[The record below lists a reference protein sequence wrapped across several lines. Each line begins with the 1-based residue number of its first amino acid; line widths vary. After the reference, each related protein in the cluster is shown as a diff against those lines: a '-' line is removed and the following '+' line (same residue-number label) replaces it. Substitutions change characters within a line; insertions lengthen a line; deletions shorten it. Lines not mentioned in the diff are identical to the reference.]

1 MSSRVRVLN
10 ITHVHPAQTGDPSPP
25 CRGEHK
31 LSILDLLQINK
42 TPIQRLFFYDGPGLP
57 PFPTMVATLQASLA
71 TTLAAYL
78 PLAGKLA
85 FRPDSGDVV
94 IDFSGAAVSPG
105 VKFVEAE
112 FSGGADEMRRLARSD
127 EHDTEAFAQLVPEID
142 AARLPAPLLAV
153 QATRP
158 AAGEED
164 AHHGGGAAVVVGVS
178 MLHAVADG
186 HAVWQFMRAWSAAA
200 REGSLS
206 LADAGLPPPT
216 FDRAGV
222 RHPNAAELAAT
233 ISRLFAPELP
243 LLRPRSPPSAL
254 DATRQR
260 WRTFVLSAGEIQSLK
275 QHIHQGLRAITGV
288 EPSKPPTTY
297 VAISALAWTSIVRAK
312 AKPPATL
319 ADAADVYFMVSADC
333 RRRLRPPLGDGF
345 FGNAIVPLFT
355 RARAGDLRGDGEAAG
370 GAASRAAAA
379 IQGAISEHLEEDPE
393 EILLGIERSLA
404 VYRAIPPGALT
415 AVGSS
420 HRFMA
425 YETDFGWGKPSRVEL
440 ASVFG
445 GELVTMLDSR
455 DAGDG
460 GVQVSVALDR
470 EVMEAFVAHFVVPAS
485 GPGADE

>member
-25 CRGEHK
+25 PCHGEHK
-31 LSILDLLQINK
+31 LSTLDLMQINK
-42 TPIQRLFFYDGPGLP
+42 TPIQRLFFYDGPDLP
-57 PFPTMVATLQASLA
+57 PFPTMVATLQTSLA

-94 IDFSGAAVSPG
+94 IDFSGAALSPG

-127 EHDTEAFAQLVPEID
+127 EHDTEAFAQLAPEID
-142 AARLPAPLLAV
+142 ATRLPAPLLAV

-158 AAGEED
+158 AAAGEED
-164 AHHGGGAAVVVGVS
+164 AAAMVVGVS

-186 HAVWQFMRAWSAAA
+186 HAVWQFMRAWSTAA

-222 RHPNAAELAAT
+222 RHPNADELAAT

-243 LLRPRSPPSAL
+243 LLRPRSTPSAL

-260 WRTFVLSAGEIQSLK
+260 RRTFVLSAGEIQSLK

-312 AKPPATL
+312 AKSAATL

-333 RRRLRPPLGDGF
+333 RRRLHPPLGDGF

-355 RARAGDLRGDGEAAG
+355 RARAGDLRGDGEAA
-370 GAASRAAAA
+370 AARAAAA